1 MIPRGRHRQRGMVT
15 AELAVGLLVAV
26 LVSMIGAWAVNLIA
40 VQATCGDVAAQIAR
54 QLARGDQDAADSASH
69 RAPSGAS
76 VQVSTAGE
84 EIRVVVRVERSLGR
98 LGPVKLAGS
107 AMAVLEPGVSP

>member
-1 MIPRGRHRQRGMVT
+1 MVT

-40 VQATCGDVAAQIAR
+40 VQATCGDVAAQVAR
-54 QLARGDQDAADSASH
+54 QLARGDQDAAASATQ

-76 VQVSTAGE
+76 VQVITSGQ
-84 EIRVVVRVERSLGR
+84 EIRVIVRVERSLGR
-98 LGPVKLAGS
+98 LGPVELAGS
-107 AMAVLEPGVSP
+107 AVAVREPGVSP